1 MPKSHNRFGNEDEEY
16 RNYEDY
22 EDDGCPS
29 PYVNERPPRQET
41 GGPFYDVKHFCPS
54 WGKCCR
60 DNLRLKPYYLPIR
73 ERMSAWQAHR
83 VFDAYNK
90 VLNDTRQIYGMD
102 WKEDMEVC
110 AKDIVKTKENA
121 EILIQAFATCKCCE
135 RHNTR
140 KPLSLNDK
148 SWERIEKGEFDTYND
163 RWCACPCRS
172 NARLIQKFI
181 KS

>member
-1 MPKSHNRFGNEDEEY
+1 MPSSRFGNEDEYEEY

-22 EDDGCPS
+22 EYDGCPS
-29 PYVNERPPRQET
+29 PYVNERPHRKET
-41 GGPFYDVKHFCPS
+41 SGPFYDVKHFCPS
-54 WGKCCR
+54 WGQCCQ
-60 DNLRLKPYYLPIR
+60 DNLKLKPYHPPIR
-73 ERMSAWQAHR
+73 ERMSARQAHQ
-83 VFDAYNK
+83 VFDVYNK

-121 EILIQAFATCKCCE
+121 GILIKAFASCKCCE

-140 KPLSLNDK
+140 KPISLSDK
-148 SWERIEKGEFDTYND
+148 SWKIVEKKEFNTYND

-172 NARLIQKFI
+172 NARLIQEYF
-181 KS
+181 